1 MNTTSGQPH
10 APLRAA
16 LAVAF
21 TGTGADRRLLVT
33 RRLPGKRF
41 AGLWEW
47 PGGRV
52 EHGEHPRDAAIR
64 ELLEE
69 TGVQAFAGAAS
80 LLCEHHDA
88 GPPAIDFS
96 VFLLPLPQAT
106 PPQTL
111 QCSDARWLP
120 PDEALDREF
129 PPTNLWI
136 NQRIRQWLAE

>member
-1 MNTTSGQPH
+1 MNTTPGHNLGPM
-10 APLRAA
+10 RAA
-16 LAVAF
+16 LAVAH
-21 TGTGADRRLLVT
+21 TGARAERLLLVT

-47 PGGRV
+47 PGGRI
-52 EHGEHPRDAAIR
+52 EPGEQPRDAAIR

-69 TGVQAFAGAAS
+69 TGVQAAPGAAT

-96 VFLLPLPQAT
+96 VFLLHLPHAV
-106 PPQTL
+106 PPRTL

-129 PPTNLWI
+129 PPTNLAI